1 MARKALLNGA
11 SALLAV
17 IMTTGAAQAFAQT
30 TTSDEAPKKEV
41 EVIVVTGSFI
51 RGTSESASLP
61 VNVISSADLEKAGTP
76 STVELIKLLNV
87 SSGVQGD
94 TNQFD
99 ARAQGN

>member
-41 EVIVVTGSFI
+41 EVIVVAAFPQCVIKFKFKNFTQKLQKGRRHVAVINKAAGRAYMAFDQAFFYLLYQI
-51 RGTSESASLP
+51 AAKLII
-61 VNVISSADLEKAGTP
+61 NV
-76 STVELIKLLNV
+76 
-87 SSGVQGD
+87 
-94 TNQFD
+94 
-99 ARAQGN
+99 